1 MNALEVTSSCAT
13 LDTDMKADKMHPAD
27 AKRFIKS
34 CLESGE
40 FIIIPH
46 ARDAMADDALD
57 ERDVI
62 NILLGGVVQQPEWE
76 NNEWR
81 YQIKTQKMV
90 AVVGLYQDPN
100 QVRVVTVWLMR
111 RR

>member
-1 MNALEVTSSCAT
+1 
-13 LDTDMKADKMHPAD
+13 MKADEMHPAN
-27 AKRFIKS
+27 AKKFIRS

-46 ARDAMADDALD
+46 AKDAM
-57 ERDVI
+57 
-62 NILLGGVVQQPEWE
+62 EWE
-76 NNEWR
+76 SSEWR
-81 YQIKTQKMV
+81 YQVKTQKMV
-90 AVVGLYQDPN
+90 PVVSLYERPN

>member
-1 MNALEVTSSCAT
+1 
-13 LDTDMKADKMHPAD
+13 MKADKMHRAN
-27 AKRFIKS
+27 AKKFIRS

-46 ARDAMADDALD
+46 AKDAMDDDRLT

-62 NILLGGVVQQPEWE
+62 NILLGGVVQEPEWE
-76 NNEWR
+76 SSEWR
-81 YQIKTQKMV
+81 YHVKTQKMV
-90 AVVGLYQDPN
+90 PVVSLYERPN